1 MEEILAFPEYLPRV
15 RQCLNMFQH
24 DLYHVVHSAFVASCI
39 IRFLNRKE
47 SRFMKAISIALAF
60 ALLTVGVAPAQDHG
74 AMMAG
79 GVPNETGQATFA
91 AIQEIVTLLDANPA
105 TDWAKVDIEALRQH
119 LIDMNN
125 VTLGAVV
132 EAAEMEGSVRFSVSG
147 DGPVRESVRRMVM
160 AHAVTM
166 NGFDGWK
173 FAAESSDSGAVLT
186 VSPPD
191 QASMVKLRALGF
203 IGMMTRGMHH
213 QQHHW
218 MLATGMG
225 PHQ

>member
-1 MEEILAFPEYLPRV
+1 LCCRGKLHYQVFAPEGSRV
-15 RQCLNMFQH
+15 
-24 DLYHVVHSAFVASCI
+24 
-39 IRFLNRKE
+39 
-47 SRFMKAISIALAF
+47 MKVIPIALAF
-60 ALLTVGVAPAQDHG
+60 ALLMAGAAPAQDHG
-74 AMMAG
+74 AMMAED
-79 GVPNETGQATFA
+79 GVPSETGQATFA
-91 AIQEIVTLLDANPA
+91 AIQEIVALLEANPA

-132 EAAEMEGSVRFSVSG
+132 EAAEMKGSVQFSVSG
-147 DGPVRESVRRMVM
+147 DGSVRESVRRMVM
-160 AHAVTM
+160 AHAATM
-166 NGFDGWK
+166 NGVDGWK
-173 FAAESSDSGAVLT
+173 FAAEFSDNGAILT

-203 IGMMTRGMHH
+203 TGVMTRGMHH

-225 PHQ
+225 SHK